1 VELSD
6 AEPGDLI
13 DLPFW
18 PRRVTVEAIE
28 DTWAPRTRLVRLF
41 WHGTGL
47 HEGVTTVAAALQVHR
62 AGRFTDYATRPAYMP
77 WTRTWKL
84 FHPDPEPTG
93 PVTDDAL
100 AALRAKLEGAGK

>member
-18 PRRVTVEAIE
+18 PRRVTVEAVE
-28 DTWAPRTRLVRLF
+28 DTHAYRARLVRLF
-41 WHGTGL
+41 WNGPGL
-47 HEGVTTVAAALQVHR
+47 LEGVITVAAALQVHR
-62 AGRFTDYATRPAYMP
+62 AGRFTDYATRPAYEP
-77 WTRTWKL
+77 WTKTWKL
-84 FHPDPEPTG
+84 LHPDPEPSG

-100 AALRAKLEGAGK
+100 AALRAKLEGTGK